1 MTQKELLALPHLA
14 IAEVNEK
21 WVHIHTE
28 EGYYVTDYKESDD
41 IITYNGFLCM
51 YAPIREEYTEYRV
64 ITENEHLEYEKNKQ
78 EKINEEYDV
87 Q

>member
-28 EGYYVTDYKESDD
+28 EGYYY
-41 IITYNGFLCM
+41 
-51 YAPIREEYTEYRV
+51 
-64 ITENEHLEYEKNKQ
+64 
-78 EKINEEYDV
+78 
-87 Q
+87 

>member
-28 EGYYVTDYKESDD
+28 EGFYITDFDQEKGDINEYSDFTCMYSTINTEEYPEYY
-41 IITYNGFLCM
+41 IIT
-51 YAPIREEYTEYRV
+51 EV
-64 ITENEHLEYEKNKQ
+64 EHLT
-78 EKINEEYDV
+78 NEENKRN
-87 Q
+87 QEF

>member
-28 EGYYVTDYKESDD
+28 EGFYITDFDKEKCDINEYSDFTCMYSPIKEEYPEYY
-41 IITYNGFLCM
+41 IIT
-51 YAPIREEYTEYRV
+51 EV
-64 ITENEHLEYEKNKQ
+64 EHLT
-78 EKINEEYDV
+78 NEENKRN
-87 Q
+87 QEF